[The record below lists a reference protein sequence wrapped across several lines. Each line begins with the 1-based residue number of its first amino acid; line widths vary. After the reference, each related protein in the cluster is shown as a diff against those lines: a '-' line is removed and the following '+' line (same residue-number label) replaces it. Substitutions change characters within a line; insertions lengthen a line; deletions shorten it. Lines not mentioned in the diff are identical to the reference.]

1 MGSRWNAARRAV
13 APKSRQK
20 TPRRWSRFSCPNY
33 RKRKFKIPV
42 TTGGGKMNSV
52 ILVDLSADEM
62 RQFSGGASAFNCWGG
77 GVMTVFGFA
86 SMNAIAAT
94 AGLWFIYNYC

>member
-1 MGSRWNAARRAV
+1 
-13 APKSRQK
+13 
-20 TPRRWSRFSCPNY
+20 
-33 RKRKFKIPV
+33 
-42 TTGGGKMNSV
+42 MNSV

-77 GVMTVFGFA
+77 GVMTVLGFA

-94 AGLWFIYNYC
+94 AGLWFVYNYC